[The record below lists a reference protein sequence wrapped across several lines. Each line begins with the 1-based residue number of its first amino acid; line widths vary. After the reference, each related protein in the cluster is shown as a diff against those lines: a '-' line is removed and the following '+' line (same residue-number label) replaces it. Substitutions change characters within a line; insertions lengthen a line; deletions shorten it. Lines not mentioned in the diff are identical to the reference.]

1 MIVLPSLAMLLALTT
16 SAVLATPAPRQTAC
30 ATLDYSDK
38 FTLDAVYIDGSGS
51 VPLKFVD
58 SGTVPHV
65 GWALLT
71 ACPSCKS
78 SFAYSTLASGVW
90 HPYASEYQKPVSW
103 PLLAGESPSFISEY
117 PYPTGWAGYCV
128 TDDGLLG
135 VDEDAGQW
143 SLCTNST
150 SNRLDV
156 VYSPVE
162 THAHYI
168 AQDCAAV
175 TIQLVDV

>member
-1 MIVLPSLAMLLALTT
+1 MFALHGLAALLASRTAALV
-16 SAVLATPAPRQTAC
+16 APAPRDSNC
-30 ATLDYSDK
+30 AKTDYSDK
-38 FTLDAVYIDGSGS
+38 FTLNAVYTDGSGS

-71 ACPSCKS
+71 ACTSCKS
-78 SFAYSTLASGVW
+78 SFAYSTLNAGVW

-135 VDEDAGQW
+135 VDDDVALW
-143 SLCTNST
+143 SLCNNQT

-162 THAHYI
+162 AHAHYV
-168 AQDCAAV
+168 AQDCASV
-175 TIQLVDV
+175 TIQVVNL